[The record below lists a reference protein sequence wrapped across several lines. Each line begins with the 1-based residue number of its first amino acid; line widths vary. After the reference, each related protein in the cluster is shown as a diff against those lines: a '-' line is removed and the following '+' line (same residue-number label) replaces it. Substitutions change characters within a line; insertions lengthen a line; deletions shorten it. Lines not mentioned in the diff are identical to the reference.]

1 VTDYRLTYTTQRE
14 EVISMRGRFGRRR
27 TRRGETPYGG
37 AIGLGVGALALVGTI
52 SLLLRLRRR
61 ARRNGS
67 STEEVSE
74 DPKLRED
81 EGRSEQEE
89 ASAEGHKEYFRKL
102 IEETNKRSR
111 ASGQNQEA

>member
-1 VTDYRLTYTTQRE
+1 
-14 EVISMRGRFGRRR
+14 MRGRFGRRR

-37 AIGLGVGALALVGTI
+37 VIGLGVGALALAGAI
-52 SLLLRLRRR
+52 SLLLHLRRR

-74 DPKLRED
+74 DLKSREN

-89 ASAEGHKEYFRKL
+89 AGTEGHREYFRKL
-102 IEETNKRSR
+102 LEETNKRSKS
-111 ASGQNQEA
+111 SG

>member
-1 VTDYRLTYTTQRE
+1 
-14 EVISMRGRFGRRR
+14 MRGRFARRR

-37 AIGLGVGALALVGTI
+37 VIGLGVGALALVGTI
-52 SLLLRLRRR
+52 SLLLHLRRR

-74 DPKLRED
+74 DLKSREN

-89 ASAEGHKEYFRKL
+89 AGAEGHREYFRKL
-102 IEETNKRSR
+102 IEETNKRSKS
-111 ASGQNQEA
+111 SG